1 MKVSREEV
9 KYIAK
14 LSNLEFSQGE
24 MDKLLKEFESILEHF
39 INLEEENL
47 EGYEMYSFD
56 DKSLRTRKDEVV
68 DFDNRKKLL
77 SNVKKMRDNCI
88 EIPKV
93 VDWEVN
99 YVQC

>member
-14 LSNLEFSQGE
+14 LANLEFSQDE

-39 INLEEENL
+39 ENL
-47 EGYEMYSFD
+47 EQEDLKGFNMYSFD
-56 DKSLRTRKDEVV
+56 EKSLRTRKDEVV
-68 DFDNRKKLL
+68 DFENREELF

-93 VDWEVN
+93 VD
-99 YVQC
+99 

>member
-9 KYIAK
+9 NYIAK
-14 LSNLEFSQGE
+14 LANLKFSQDE

-39 INLEEENL
+39 ENL
-47 EGYEMYSFD
+47 EQEDLKGFNMYSFD
-56 DKSLRTRKDEVV
+56 EKSLRTRKDEVV
-68 DFDNRKKLL
+68 DFENREELF

-93 VDWEVN
+93 VD
-99 YVQC
+99 

>member
-9 KYIAK
+9 NYIAK
-14 LSNLEFSQGE
+14 LANLKFSQDE

-39 INLEEENL
+39 ENL
-47 EGYEMYSFD
+47 EQEDLKGFNMYTFD
-56 DKSLRTRKDEVV
+56 EKSLRTRKDEVV
-68 DFDNRKKLL
+68 DFENREELF

-93 VDWEVN
+93 VD
-99 YVQC
+99 

>member
-9 KYIAK
+9 NYIAK
-14 LSNLEFSQGE
+14 LANLKFTKDE

-39 INLEEENL
+39 ENL
-47 EGYEMYSFD
+47 EQEDLKGFDMYSFD
-56 DKSLRTRKDEVV
+56 EKSLRTRKDEVI
-68 DFDNRKKLL
+68 DFENREELF

-93 VDWEVN
+93 VD
-99 YVQC
+99 

>member
-1 MKVSREEV
+1 MKVKKEEV

-14 LSNLEFSQGE
+14 LANLEFSQNE

-39 INLEEENL
+39 ENLEEENL

-56 DKSLRTRKDEVV
+56 EKSLRTRKDKVV
-68 DFDNRKKLL
+68 DFNNREKLF
-77 SNVKKMRDNCI
+77 SNVEKMRDNCI

-93 VDWEVN
+93 VD
-99 YVQC
+99 

>member
-9 KYIAK
+9 KYISK
-14 LSNLEFSQGE
+14 LANLKFSQKE

-39 INLEEENL
+39 ENL
-47 EGYEMYSFD
+47 EKENLQGYEMYSFD
-56 DKSLRTRKDEVV
+56 EKSLRTRKDEVV
-68 DFDNRKKLL
+68 DFKNRAELF

-93 VDWEVN
+93 VD
-99 YVQC
+99 

>member
-1 MKVSREEV
+1 MKVKREEV

-14 LSNLEFSQGE
+14 LANLEFSQNE

-39 INLEEENL
+39 ENLEEENL

-56 DKSLRTRKDEVV
+56 EKSLRTRTDEVV
-68 DFDNRKKLL
+68 DFDNMDKLF

-93 VDWEVN
+93 VDWEVD
-99 YVQC
+99 YV

>member
-9 KYIAK
+9 NYIAK
-14 LSNLEFSQGE
+14 LANLKFSQDE

-39 INLEEENL
+39 ENL
-47 EGYEMYSFD
+47 EQEDLKGFNMYSFD
-56 DKSLRTRKDEVV
+56 EKSLRTRKDDVV
-68 DFDNRKKLL
+68 DFENREELF

-93 VDWEVN
+93 VD
-99 YVQC
+99 

>member
-14 LSNLEFSQGE
+14 LANLEFSQKE
-24 MDKLLKEFESILEHF
+24 MDKLLNEFESILEHF
-39 INLEEENL
+39 ENLKEENL

-56 DKSLRTRKDEVV
+56 EKSLRTRKDEVV
-68 DFDNRKKLL
+68 DFDNREKLF
-77 SNVKKMRDNCI
+77 SNVKKMRENCI

-93 VDWEVN
+93 VD
-99 YVQC
+99 

>member
-14 LSNLEFSQGE
+14 LANLEFSQKE

-39 INLEEENL
+39 ENLEEENL

-56 DKSLRTRKDEVV
+56 EKSLRTRKDEVV
-68 DFDNRKKLL
+68 DFDNREKLF
-77 SNVKKMRDNCI
+77 SNVKKMRENCI

-93 VDWEVN
+93 VD
-99 YVQC
+99 